1 MYVLPYLRIVDSLLS
16 FSLKRSGGKFHV
28 CSSLLKN
35 CRKSSFLFFEME
47 RGKVSCMFFLT

>member
-1 MYVLPYLRIVDSLLS
+1 MHVLPYLRIVDSLVS
-16 FSLKRSGGKFHV
+16 YSLKWSGEKFYV

-47 RGKVSCMFFLT
+47 RGKISCMFFLT